1 MSVKP
6 EKVIENDLTNVKG
19 NLECVVQFLNNY
31 DSILSQNLVGFLTKN
46 LWQHIPLP
54 IQSELMTLSNDVLCI
69 LPASEN
75 NFTDDIGKNLFVQ

>member
-1 MSVKP
+1 MITMSVKP
-6 EKVIENDLTNVKG
+6 EKVIENGLSNIKRS
-19 NLECVVQFLNNY
+19 LQSLVQFLNIY

-54 IQSELMTLSNDVLCI
+54 IQSELMTLSNEALCI

-75 NFTDDIGKNLFVQ
+75 AAKIGKN